1 MGEIFSLIFSNIVMS
16 YFVAIVAIVAT
27 IISFL
32 VINKTSSIYEKSLR
46 KKYKKA
52 LNAKRLYEK
61 ENDDLEVKDKLE
73 KKYNKAVKS
82 LDRKLKMTLWFNK
95 KQVNL
100 PSDLYNSSEK
110 LEFVRKSK
118 KEIIVMEATLK
129 ERLESLAKKGKN
141 KKTTAILE
149 KKKNQKIQK
158 QISKTNQTVKNK
170 QTTASENIS
179 DLKFN
184 SIERVLEKKDLGNTS
199 SVSIYHSDDE
209 LIK

>member
-61 ENDDLEVKDKLE
+61 ENNDLEVKDKLE

-82 LDRKLKMTLWFNK
+82 LDRKLKMTLRFNK

-100 PSDLYNSSEK
+100 PSDLYNSSEEF
-110 LEFVRKSK
+110 EFVRKSK

-129 ERLESLAKKGKN
+129 ERLESLAKNGKN

-179 DLKFN
+179 DLKFKPV
-184 SIERVLEKKDLGNTS
+184 ERVLEKKDLGNTS